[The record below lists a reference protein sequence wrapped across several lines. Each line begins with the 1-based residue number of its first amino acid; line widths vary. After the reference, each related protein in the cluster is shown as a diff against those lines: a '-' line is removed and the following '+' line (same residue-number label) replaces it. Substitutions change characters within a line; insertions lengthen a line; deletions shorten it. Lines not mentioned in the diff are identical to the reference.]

1 MNMVNSFTE
10 EMFFLSN
17 FFPCKIEY
25 EGIVYKNTEAAFQ
38 AKKCVIKGDRYAFS
52 NLNPTEAK
60 NLGRTVKLRKD
71 WENIKISEMAK
82 IIHEKFEQ
90 NPDLAEKLLLTG
102 NAYLEEGNTWGDRVW
117 GTVNGKGANNLGR
130 ILMNEREK
138 IREHLNEIEYDLE
151 K

>member
-1 MNMVNSFTE
+1 MNMINSFTD

-17 FFPCKIEY
+17 FYPCKIEY

-38 AKKCVIKGDRYAFS
+38 AQKCVAKEDRHSFS

-60 NLGRTVKLRKD
+60 NLGRIVNLRKD
-71 WENIKISEMAK
+71 LEDIKIKEMAR
-82 IIHEKFEQ
+82 IIHEKFKQ
-90 NPDLAEKLLLTG
+90 NPDLADKLLLTG
-102 NAYLEEGNTWGDRVW
+102 DSYLEEGNTWGDRVW

-138 IREHLNEIEYDLE
+138 IKERQNESDYDFE

>member
-1 MNMVNSFTE
+1 MNMIDSFTD

-17 FFPCKIEY
+17 FYPCNIEY
-25 EGIVYKNTEAAFQ
+25 DEIVYKNAEAAFQ
-38 AKKCVIKGDRYAFS
+38 AQKCAIKGDRYAFS

-138 IREHLNEIEYDLE
+138 IREQLNEIEYDLE

>member
-1 MNMVNSFTE
+1 MNMINSFTD

-17 FFPCKIEY
+17 FYPCKIEY
-25 EGIVYKNTEAAFQ
+25 DEIVYKNTEAAFQ
-38 AKKCVIKGDRYAFS
+38 AQKCAIKRDRYAFS
-52 NLNPTEAK
+52 NLNSTEAK

-102 NAYLEEGNTWGDRVW
+102 NAYLEEGNTWGDHVW

-138 IREHLNEIEYDLE
+138 IRERLNEMEHDL
-151 K
+151 